1 LAEEIDA
8 VVVRERLL
16 ATLSAG
22 FGLLALIL
30 TAIGLHG
37 VLSFLVVQRLRERA
51 IRVAL
56 GAPRFGV
63 VGMVVRE
70 AAVVVGAGALIAVP
84 FGLVIS
90 RLSSRWLSELLYGL
104 TPDDALTLAGA
115 SLLLILVGVLAAAL
129 PAKRASDVDP
139 MVALRA
145 E

>member
-1 LAEEIDA
+1 
-8 VVVRERLL
+8 VCCRFSSS
-16 ATLSAG
+16 SAG
-22 FGLLALIL
+22 ASWRFA
-30 TAIGLHG
+30 
-37 VLSFLVVQRLRERA
+37 S
-51 IRVAL
+51 L

-63 VGMVVRE
+63 VGLVVRE

-104 TPDDALTLAGA
+104 TPDDALTLASA
-115 SLLLILVGVLAAAL
+115 SAVLILVGVLAAAL

-139 MVALRA
+139 MVVLRA